1 MLFQYF
7 PYSTSSATGGPP
19 VLTRSQRPRQQEA
32 EGPLQLHE
40 EFVADPTA
48 SVGNEGSSAVFE
60 GVCRFP
66 HICELNLKGLH
77 VANHTQPMA
86 VDIENVCVVVLK
98 PSTSTGTGETTGKGH
113 ATGTHEVGAHP
124 APCTP
129 DAY

>member
-1 MLFQYF
+1 MAN
-7 PYSTSSATGGPP
+7 PI
-19 VLTRSQRPRQQEA
+19 
-32 EGPLQLHE
+32 
-40 EFVADPTA
+40 A
-48 SVGNEGSSAVFE
+48 SVVNEESSAVFE

-86 VDIENVCVVVLK
+86 IDIENVCVVVLK
-98 PSTSTGTGETTGKGH
+98 PSTSTGT
-113 ATGTHEVGAHP
+113 HEVGAHP